1 MSTSELVPAAPGRVR
16 LSGERLRALRNRSG
30 LSQDALALACFE
42 RQLCV
47 SIASVKRAETGKSV
61 LLRTARHLAAF
72 HGVAL
77 AEILVDG
84 PGGDEAEERGLPDEL
99 LVDEAGAPTRLTPTA
114 WGLDGRRDE
123 VNGGDEARLV
133 LVLTVWP
140 LPPSALPAL
149 EAIIEAEGGVLHAA
163 PGAPTTQDAGGGQ
176 ITVLFGQPR
185 AQRSDVPR
193 SVRAAQQILGMAG
206 DGARGLLS
214 VGVLAGGDL
223 DWPLARED
231 WRRALSAEPSA
242 LYVHRTLDA
251 ALRLH
256 HELQPSPVADALLL
270 GEPLQRPGRAFRLVG
285 RDAELKAFRGL
296 LGPVLRDQQSQVW
309 VLRGMAGMGKSRLLA
324 ECVDIAQQHFVQT
337 QVVELQDF
345 GGDRHRDVLCGL
357 VSALLDLGGAT
368 YFRDE
373 LIRQRLAWYQLDDTS
388 LVLCRELLGV
398 TPSDADR
405 ALLEAMGHAQRAQLT
420 ARALAH
426 LITRTALT
434 RPLMLVVEDVHWASV
449 ATIETLARV
458 VSASQEAQVLWV
470 LSSRVE
476 EPLRLADL
484 RRLLP
489 EVEVHETTLA
499 PLPPREARELARQ
512 FPGDETWRQQ
522 CSERAQGHPLFLTQ
536 LLMAERHERLPDS
549 FQHLLQVRL
558 DDITPQDRQALRVAA
573 VLGQPFTA
581 AQLDALLPETGYALA
596 PLVQHCFLRELGD
609 GRYDFLHALIRQGVY
624 GALPVRQREALHLE
638 VARSMAPH
646 DAVLHARHL
655 HLARRPEAPARLLE
669 AARQRHEA
677 RDHEGALSLLR
688 DHEQVDYAERDVHV
702 WAMLMGDVLAK
713 TGQTGAAR
721 DAYRQAVDAAPD
733 LPGRLTAT
741 VALAGVL
748 NVLED
753 LQGEEA
759 LIDQALPLADRPDT
773 RIQLAG
779 LHYLKGN
786 LYFPRGDVSRSREHH
801 SRAMAVACDAGEVR
815 LQARALSGLGDSFYA
830 EGRMVTANARFVQ
843 CLALCDAHDLRDIE
857 ASNRLMLATTQI
869 YLCETAPAL
878 RNAVA
883 SADLARQV
891 GHHRAEIVSR
901 LTASWIELGRGNVHG
916 AVQHVDEGLRLA
928 RGIQAGRFEPFLQEA
943 LARAQH
949 AQGDAEGAW
958 RTIQQAQA
966 TVDRLGLHAFIG
978 PWVSG
983 TLALI
988 SPDEVRAREALSRG
1002 MAQIDLG
1009 CVAHNVYR
1017 FHAAAMEWHVLRG
1030 RHDDALRIG
1039 ARWLTLTGAEPTPW
1053 VADLHAFMYACAT
1066 GQPPRPGDT
1075 AWQRLREREIL
1086 HVMLRLPR
1094 ALLP

>member
-1 MSTSELVPAAPGRVR
+1 MSTPDLAPAAPGRVR
-16 LSGERLRALRNRSG
+16 LSGERLRALRNRLG
-30 LSQDALALACFE
+30 LSQDAFALACFE
-42 RQLCV
+42 RHLCV

-72 HGVAL
+72 HNVAL
-77 AEILVDG
+77 ADILAEGAV
-84 PGGDEAEERGLPDEL
+84 GDEADDRDLPDEL
-99 LVDEAGAPTRLTPTA
+99 LVDEAMPAVQRAPAA

-123 VNGGDEARLV
+123 LDAACEARLV
-133 LVLTVWP
+133 LVLTAWP
-140 LPPSALPAL
+140 VPQASLPAVC
-149 EAIIEAEGGVLHAA
+149 AAVEAEGGLVHER
-163 PGAPTTQDAGGGQ
+163 PGPAGRDAGPGF

-193 SVRAAQQILGMAG
+193 SVRAARQVLHAAG
-206 DGARGLLS
+206 DRARVLLSAGLLT
-214 VGVLAGGDL
+214 GDVL

-231 WRRALSAEPSA
+231 WRRALSAEPPA
-242 LYVHRTLDA
+242 LYVHRTLGA
-251 ALRLH
+251 ALRVQ
-256 HELQPSPVADALLL
+256 HELQPSPVPDALLL

-285 RDAELKAFRGL
+285 RDAELRTFQRL
-296 LGPVLRDQQSQVW
+296 LAGVLRDQQSQVW
-309 VLRGMAGMGKSRLLA
+309 VLRGMAGLGKSRLLA
-324 ECVDIAQQHFVQT
+324 ECVDTAQQHFVQT
-337 QVVELQDF
+337 QVIELQDF
-345 GGDRHRDVLCGL
+345 GGDRHREVLCGL

-368 YFRDE
+368 VFRNE
-373 LIRQRLAWYQLDDTS
+373 LIRQRLTWYQLDDTS

-398 TPSDADR
+398 PQSDADR

-484 RRLLP
+484 QRLLP

-499 PLPPREARELARQ
+499 PLQPREARELARQ
-512 FPGDETWRQQ
+512 FPGDDHWRQQ

-536 LLMAERHERLPDS
+536 LLMAERHEQLPDS

-581 AQLDALLPETGYALA
+581 TQLDALLPEPGYALH

-609 GRYDFLHALIRQGVY
+609 GRYDFLHALIRQGIY
-624 GALPVRQREALHLE
+624 EALPVRQREALHLQ
-638 VARSMAPH
+638 VALSMAGEN
-646 DAVLHARHL
+646 AALHARHL
-655 HLARRPEAPARLLE
+655 HLARRAEAPARLLE
-669 AARQRHEA
+669 VARQRHESL
-677 RDHEGALSLLR
+677 DHEGALSLLL
-688 DHEQVDYAERDVHV
+688 DHERVDYAERDVHA
-702 WAMLMGDVLAK
+702 WAMLLGDVLAK
-713 TGQTGAAR
+713 TGQTAAAR
-721 DAYRQAVDAAPD
+721 AAYTQALDAAPD
-733 LPGRLTAT
+733 VPGRLTAT

-753 LQGEEA
+753 LRAEED
-759 LIDQALPLADRPDT
+759 LIDGALPLADRPDT
-773 RIQLAG
+773 RAQLAG

-786 LYFPRGDVSRSREHH
+786 LYFPRGDVARSREHH
-801 SRAMAVACDAGEVR
+801 SRAMAVASDAGEVR

-830 EGRMVTANARFVQ
+830 EGRMVTAHARFVQ
-843 CLALCDAHDLRDIE
+843 CLALCDEHDLRDIE
-857 ASNRLMLATTQI
+857 ASNRFMLATTQI

-883 SADLARQV
+883 SAELARQV
-891 GHHRAEIVSR
+891 GNHRAEIVSR
-901 LTASWIELGRGNVHG
+901 LTASWIELGRGNAHG
-916 AVQHVDEGLRLA
+916 ALLHVDEGLRIA
-928 RGIQAGRFEPFLQEA
+928 RAIRAGRFEPFLQEA
-943 LARAQH
+943 QARAQH
-949 AQGDAEGAW
+949 GQGDLEGAW
-958 RTIQQAQA
+958 RTIQQAQEA
-966 TVDRLGLHAFIG
+966 VDRLGLHAFIG

-1017 FHAAAMEWHVLRG
+1017 FHAAAMEWHVLKG
-1030 RHDDALRIG
+1030 RHDDAQRVG
-1039 ARWLTLTGAEPTPW
+1039 ARWLALTGAEPTPW
-1053 VADLHAFMYACAT
+1053 VAGLHAFMQACVDGPT
-1066 GQPPRPGDT
+1066 PRPGD
-1075 AWQRLREREIL
+1075 AVWQRLREHEIL

-1094 ALLP
+1094 TLLA